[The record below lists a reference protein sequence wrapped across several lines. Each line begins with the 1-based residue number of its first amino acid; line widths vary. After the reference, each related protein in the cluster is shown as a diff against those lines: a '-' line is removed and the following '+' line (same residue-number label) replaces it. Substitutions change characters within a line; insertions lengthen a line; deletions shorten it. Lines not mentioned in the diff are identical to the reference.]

1 VIVMAVTGV
10 VVTGVAVAA
19 AAGSLWRA
27 VSIGV
32 FIVVH
37 HPLRRL

>member
-1 VIVMAVTGV
+1 VTGV
-10 VVTGVAVAA
+10 VMAGVA
-19 AAGSLWRA
+19 AAGSLRCT
-27 VSIGV
+27 VSVGV